1 MRKPIPA
8 ITLAIIL
15 SLTAAASFATAVQA
29 PSLSAETIL
38 DRVDHNAVP
47 GTKIIISE
55 MTIRGR
61 RDSRTVKSKSWI
73 QGEEKAFTEY
83 LDPPRE
89 RGVKMLK
96 LGDQLWTYAP
106 DADRTI
112 AISGHMLRQSVMGSD
127 LSYEDMMEDRK
138 LRQAY
143 EARIAGEE
151 VWEGRPCWVLEM
163 TAKAGDMAY
172 PVRKAWVDKERYV
185 VLKEERFAK
194 SGKMLKTLEV
204 KSVVNKGG
212 RWIQDRAVF
221 RDALKPGAGTEMVI
235 VSIEL
240 DPVIPES
247 VFSKASLRK

>member
-1 MRKPIPA
+1 MSKTA
-8 ITLAIIL
+8 LGIIL
-15 SLTAAASFATAVQA
+15 LLAAVAAAARAQA
-29 PSLSAETIL
+29 PSAETIL
-38 DRVDHNAVP
+38 DRVDRNAVP
-47 GTKIIISE
+47 GTKIIVSE

-89 RGVKMLK
+89 RGIKMLK

-127 LSYEDMMEDRK
+127 LSYEDMLEDRK

-143 EARIAGEE
+143 ASKIAGEE
-151 VWEGRPCWVLEM
+151 TYEGRPCWVLEL
-163 TAKAGDMAY
+163 TSKAGDMAY

-185 VLKEERFAK
+185 VLREERFAK
-194 SGKMLKTLEV
+194 SGKLLKTLEV
-204 KSVVNKGG
+204 KSVMSKGG

-221 RDALKPGAGTEMVI
+221 RDVLKPGAGTEMAI
-235 VSIEL
+235 LSIEL
-240 DPVIPES
+240 DPIIPEA